1 MWMWNEQSFWT
12 TADVPGVDGSLKKK
26 YKVRYV
32 DVVKCKKFSTS
43 FKVSGV
49 EHQFMCLLLM
59 AVSRKRL
66 WSKIC
71 GCEMSIYNIY
81 VLTNI
86 LGMDVIGY
94 I

>member
-1 MWMWNEQSFWT
+1 MAVSRKKYKGRYMDVKYTKFST
-12 TADVPGVDGSLKKK
+12 SVKVPGVDGSLKKK

-43 FKVSGV
+43 FKVPGV

-66 WSKIC
+66 
-71 GCEMSIYNIY
+71 
-81 VLTNI
+81 
-86 LGMDVIGY
+86 
-94 I
+94 